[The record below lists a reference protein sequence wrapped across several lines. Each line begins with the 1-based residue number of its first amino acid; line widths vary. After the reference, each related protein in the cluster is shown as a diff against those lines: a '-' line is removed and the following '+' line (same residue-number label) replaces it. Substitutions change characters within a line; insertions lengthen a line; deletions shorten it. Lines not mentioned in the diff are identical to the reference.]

1 MICRR
6 LHVYTLYILR
16 IIQNFPLSP
25 MNKQDEETKGI
36 LNPTRLNTYRYIETK
51 EGFYLQQIYM
61 YLLVQSIML
70 SFQKQTALI
79 SLTQNSSET
88 NKTWTCNDFIIDN
101 NGQKVILTTQ
111 KMMVMIMTM
120 RMILNSLRRNYNTL
134 RFSKIWNSIQFVMH
148 NTWIDVNVLTQY
160 LCVVSLAGFKNGFVF
175 LFVFLNHRT

>member
-36 LNPTRLNTYRYIETK
+36 LNPTRLNTYIETK

-88 NKTWTCNDFIIDN
+88 NKTWTSLNDFIIDN
-101 NGQKVILTTQ
+101 NGQK
-111 KMMVMIMTM
+111 
-120 RMILNSLRRNYNTL
+120 MILITEDDGDDNDNEDDI
-134 RFSKIWNSIQFVMH
+134 K
-148 NTWIDVNVLTQY
+148 
-160 LCVVSLAGFKNGFVF
+160 
-175 LFVFLNHRT
+175 

>member
-1 MICRR
+1 MICCR

-16 IIQNFPLSP
+16 IIQNFPLST

-36 LNPTRLNTYRYIETK
+36 LNPTSLNTYIETK

-88 NKTWTCNDFIIDN
+88 NKTWTSCNDFIIDN
-101 NGQKVILTTQ
+101 NGQKVILIIQ

-134 RFSKIWNSIQFVMH
+134 RFSKIWHSIQFVMH
-148 NTWIDVNVLTQY
+148 NTWIDVNFLTQY
-160 LCVVSLAGFKNGFVF
+160 RCVVSLAGFKNGFVF

>member
-1 MICRR
+1 MICCR

-36 LNPTRLNTYRYIETK
+36 LNPTSLNTYIETK

-79 SLTQNSSET
+79 SLMQNSSET
-88 NKTWTCNDFIIDN
+88 NKTWTSCNDFIIDN

-148 NTWIDVNVLTQY
+148 NTWIDVNFLTQY
-160 LCVVSLAGFKNGFVF
+160 LCVVSLAGFKNGFVL

>member
-6 LHVYTLYILR
+6 LHVYTLYILFCLLWINR
-16 IIQNFPLSP
+16 
-25 MNKQDEETKGI
+25 MRKQRVFWI
-36 LNPTRLNTYRYIETK
+36 RQ
-51 EGFYLQQIYM
+51 GFYLQQIYM

-88 NKTWTCNDFIIDN
+88 NKTWTSCNDFIIDN

-134 RFSKIWNSIQFVMH
+134 RFSKIWNSIQFAMH
-148 NTWIDVNVLTQY
+148 NTWIDVNFLTQY

>member
-1 MICRR
+1 MICCR

-36 LNPTRLNTYRYIETK
+36 LNPTSLNTYIETK

-61 YLLVQSIML
+61 YLLVQSIIL

-79 SLTQNSSET
+79 SLMQNSSET
-88 NKTWTCNDFIIDN
+88 NITWTSCNDFTIDN
-101 NGQKVILTTQ
+101 NGQKVILITQ

-120 RMILNSLRRNYNTL
+120 RMILNSLCRNYNTP
-134 RFSKIWNSIQFVMH
+134 RFSKMWNSIQFAMH
-148 NTWIDVNVLTQY
+148 NTWIDVNFLTQY